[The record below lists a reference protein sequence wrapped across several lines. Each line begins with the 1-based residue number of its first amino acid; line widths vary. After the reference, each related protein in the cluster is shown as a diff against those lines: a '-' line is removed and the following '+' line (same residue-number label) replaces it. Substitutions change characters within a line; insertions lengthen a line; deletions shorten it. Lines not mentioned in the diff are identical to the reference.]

1 MNGRD
6 SVLDRRPPVRWSLI
20 AAGFLLSV
28 SVTTPGSVSAV
39 QVVSGD
45 LIPGSTVIATPRG
58 RYDAGV
64 FHRFF
69 MGGLNRDLW
78 SLPIEVEVL
87 DLEHFAGGL
96 TPLRR
101 GGGLQTTS
109 LRLRG
114 ADGRLWTFRSVDKD
128 VTRSLDPQLR
138 ESVAARV
145 LQDQIGALFPLS
157 AMVVAPLMD
166 AAGVL
171 HADPTLVVMPNDER
185 LGEFLEEFGGLLGW
199 IEIRPDEGPDGTP
212 GFAGSSRVTG
222 SERFLERIEDEQDN
236 RVNSESYLR
245 ARLMDLFVGDWDRHP
260 DQWRWAAFEEGDSVR
275 WEPIPRDRDWAFSRI
290 DGFLISLART
300 LWPHYVGFSHDY
312 ESVFGTTWN
321 GRALDRNLLSQVA
334 REDFERVARDLQLRL
349 SDDVISEAVGR
360 LPASYQEAL
369 GAEME
374 AALIN
379 RRDRL
384 MDAAMTFYGILSGWV
399 DIFGTD
405 EEDYANV
412 ERRADGSVRVTMYEA
427 SSAGVPRGAPY
438 FDRTFVPGET
448 HEVRI
453 FLRGDDDRAVV
464 RGAGSDAIRV
474 RIIGGGSDDTLI
486 DVTDGKGTSFYDH
499 RGDNVFTAAPATE
512 VDESDYKEPD
522 DTESATHQARPRD
535 WGSRWTS
542 LPLIGLN
549 SDVGLFVGETGRRYG
564 YGFRHFPYKTRLDLT
579 AVVNPTHLRFQA
591 GAAYAFPL
599 ARGTSGLISAEV
611 TNREIRRFFGFGN
624 ETTKGDPSVDFRADR
639 SRAYMEAV
647 VGVRPAPAVSV
658 DFGPAFW
665 FSSPTKEDGTFV
677 EAQAPYGQDDFTQVG
692 LVGRAAWDTRDNPV
706 APSLGVMLEV
716 EGRYIAEALDT
727 EAAYGGLSGTLT
739 ASVPLGSAG
748 VSMRI
753 SGEKV
758 WGDFPFFD
766 GAWIGGSGTLRGF
779 SEYRFV
785 GDAAVTASAQLRS
798 PGADFFLF
806 LPGQVGVMALTD
818 VGRVYLDGEASDSWH
833 SAFGG
838 GLWAYFLKPD
848 YTISIAWAHSAEG
861 NGVYVSLGFGY

>member
-1 MNGRD
+1 MNGRHP
-6 SVLDRRPPVRWSLI
+6 VLDRHPSPVCSPI
-20 AAGFLLSV
+20 AVRLLLLAAA
-28 SVTTPGSVSAV
+28 TTPVSVSAV
-39 QVVSGD
+39 QVVSED
-45 LIPGSTVIATPRG
+45 LIPGSTVIMTPRG

-87 DLEHFAGGL
+87 DLDRFAGGL
-96 TPLRR
+96 TPVRR

-109 LRLRG
+109 LRLQG
-114 ADGRLWTFRSVDKD
+114 ADGQMWTFRSVDKD
-128 VTRSLDPQLR
+128 VTRSLDPLLR
-138 ESVAARV
+138 ESVAAGV

-157 AMVVAPLMD
+157 AMVVAPLME

-171 HADPTLVVMPNDER
+171 HADPTLMVMPNDER

-199 IEIRPDEGPDGTP
+199 IEIRPDEGRDGEP
-212 GFAGSSRVTG
+212 GFAGASRITG
-222 SERFLERIEDEQDN
+222 SERFLERLEDEQDN

-290 DGFLISLART
+290 DGFLITLART
-300 LWPHYVGFSHDY
+300 MWPHYVGFSHDY

-321 GRALDRNLLSQVA
+321 GRALDRNLLSQLV
-334 REDFERVARDLQLRL
+334 REDFERIAQDLQVRL
-349 SDDVISEAVGR
+349 SDDVISDAVGR
-360 LPASYQEAL
+360 LPASYQEAV
-369 GAEME
+369 GAELE
-374 AALIN
+374 GALLN

-384 MDAAMTFYGILSGWV
+384 MDAAMKFYGILSGWV

-412 ERRADGSVRVTMYEA
+412 ERHADGTLRVTMYEA
-427 SSAGVPRGAPY
+427 SAAGVPRGAPY

-464 RGAGSDAIRV
+464 RGAGPDAIRV

-486 DVTDGKGTSFYDH
+486 DVTDGKGTSFYDD

-535 WGSRWTS
+535 WGSRWTA

-549 SDVGLFVGETGRRYG
+549 SDVGLFVGNTGHRYG
-564 YGFRHFPYKTRLDLT
+564 YAFRHFPYKTRLDLM
-579 AVVNPTHLRFQA
+579 ALVNPTHLRFQA
-591 GAAYAFPL
+591 GATYTFPL
-599 ARGTSGLISAEV
+599 VGSTVGLISAEV

-624 ETTKGDPSVDFRADR
+624 ETTKDDGSVDFRADR
-639 SRAYMEAV
+639 SRAYVEAM
-647 VGVRPAPAVSV
+647 VGLRPTSAVSI

-665 FSSPTKEDGTFV
+665 FSSPTKEAGSFV
-677 EAQAPYGQDDFTQVG
+677 EAEAPYGQDDFAQVG
-692 LVGRAAWDTRDNPV
+692 FVGRASWDTRDNPV
-706 APSLGVMLEV
+706 APKVGLNLEV
-716 EGRYIAEALDT
+716 EGRYIPEALDT
-727 EAAYGGLSGTLT
+727 EAAYGGLSGTLS
-739 ASVPLGSAG
+739 ASAPIGSAG
-748 VSMRI
+748 LSVRV

-758 WGDFPFFD
+758 WGEFPFFD
-766 GAWIGGSGTLRGF
+766 GAWIGGKQTLRGF

-785 GDAAVTASAQLRS
+785 GDASLSASAQLRS
-798 PGADFFLF
+798 PGTDFYLF

-818 VGRVYLDGEASDSWH
+818 VGRVYLDGEDSDSWH

-838 GLWAYFLKPD
+838 GFWAYFLKPD
-848 YTISIAWAHSAEG
+848 YTLSVAWAHSDEG
-861 NGVYVSLGFGY
+861 NSVYVSLGFGF

>member
-6 SVLDRRPPVRWSLI
+6 PVLKRRSSLVCFLI
-20 AAGFLLSV
+20 GAGVLFCA
-28 SVTTPGSVSAV
+28 SVTTPVPVSAV

-45 LIPGSTVIATPRG
+45 LTPGSTVIVTPRG
-58 RYDAGV
+58 RYGAGV

-78 SLPIEVEVL
+78 SLPIEIEVL
-87 DLEHFAGGL
+87 DLDDFAGGL
-96 TPLRR
+96 TPVRR

-114 ADGRLWTFRSVDKD
+114 ADGRMWTFRSVDKD

-157 AMVVAPLMD
+157 AMVVAPLLE

-171 HADPTLVVMPNDER
+171 HSDPTLVVMPNDDR
-185 LGEFLEEFGGLLGW
+185 LGEFLKEFGGLLGW
-199 IEIRPDEGPDGTP
+199 IEIRPDEGRDGRP
-212 GFAGSSRVTG
+212 GFAGASRVTG
-222 SERFLERIEDEQDN
+222 SERFLKRLEDEQDN

-290 DGFLISLART
+290 DGFLITLART
-300 LWPHYVGFSHDY
+300 MWPHYVGFSRDY

-321 GRALDRNLLSQVA
+321 GRALDRNLLSQLV
-334 REDFERVARDLQLRL
+334 REDFERIAQDLQVRL
-349 SDDVISEAVGR
+349 SDDVISDAVGR
-360 LPASYQEAL
+360 LPAAYQEAVGTEL
-369 GAEME
+369 EG
-374 AALIN
+374 ALIN
-379 RRDRL
+379 RRDGL
-384 MDAAMTFYGILSGWV
+384 MDASMRFYGILSGWV

-405 EEDYANV
+405 EEDYADV
-412 ERRADGSVRVTMYEA
+412 ERHTDGSIHVTLYEA

-438 FDRTFVPGET
+438 FDRIFVPGET
-448 HEVRI
+448 REVRI
-453 FLRGDDDRAVV
+453 FLRGDDDRGVV
-464 RGAGSDAIRV
+464 RGAESDAIRV

-486 DVTDGKGTSFYDH
+486 DVTNGKGTSFYDH
-499 RGDNVFTAAPATE
+499 RGDNVITSAPATE

-542 LPLIGLN
+542 LPLIGLD
-549 SDVGLFVGETGRRYG
+549 SDVGLFVGDTGHRYG
-564 YGFRHFPYKTRLDLT
+564 YAFRHFPYKTRLDLT

-591 GAAYAFPL
+591 AAAYTFPL
-599 ARGTSGLISAEV
+599 VRGAVGLIRADV

-624 ETTKGDPSVDFRADR
+624 ETARDDESVGFRADR
-639 SRAYMEAV
+639 SRAYLEAV
-647 VGVRPAPAVSV
+647 VGLRPAPALSI

-665 FSSPTKEDGTFV
+665 FSSPTKEEGTFV
-677 EAQAPYGQDDFTQVG
+677 EARAPYGHDGFAQVG
-692 LVGRAAWDTRDNPV
+692 LVGRASWDKRDNPV
-706 APSLGVMLEV
+706 APNLGLMLEV
-716 EGRYIAEALDT
+716 EGRYIPEALDSET
-727 EAAYGGLSGTLT
+727 AYGGLSGTLS

-748 VSMRI
+748 VSVRL

-818 VGRVYLDGEASDSWH
+818 VGRVYLDGEDSGTWH

-848 YTISIAWAHSAEG
+848 YTLSVAWAHSHEG
-861 NGVYVSLGFGY
+861 NAVYVSLGFGY